1 MFSCMASLSLKSFV
15 GGVTITSGTFECERR
30 LLFSWEEE
38 VEVIREMECLELA
51 FDRERSFLKNI
62 SRYDNRRVRGDDFCR
77 EG

>member
-1 MFSCMASLSLKSFV
+1 
-15 GGVTITSGTFECERR
+15 
-30 LLFSWEEE
+30 

-62 SRYDNRRVRGDDFCR
+62 SRYDNRRVRRDDFCR

>member
-1 MFSCMASLSLKSFV
+1 
-15 GGVTITSGTFECERR
+15 
-30 LLFSWEEE
+30 

-77 EG
+77 EGRSRLNHILPEGGRFTLFRGVASGVILSSGW